1 MHDLT
6 MLIWLT
12 QLGLSVA
19 APLIAF
25 PLLGSFLCSHFGWG
39 RWVFW
44 LLLTIGV
51 FSAFEGLLSALKS
64 MERLSRRKKKQDEQD
79 EPPLAF
85 SEHD

>member
-19 APLIAF
+19 VPLVVF
-25 PLLGSFLCSHFGWG
+25 PLLGSYLCSHFGWG
-39 RWVFW
+39 RWIFW
-44 LLLTIGV
+44 LLLAIGI
-51 FSAFEGLLSALKS
+51 FTAAQGLLSSLKS
-64 MERLSRRKKKQDEQD
+64 MERLSRRKKTRDTKD